1 MKRTIYLLVCT
12 LLSVRLFAQEKPIQS
27 FSLKQAVEFAKK
39 NNYALKNNQLDV
51 LAAQKKVKEILS
63 SGLPQVS
70 ATGNF
75 INNTTIAT
83 QVLPNFL
90 KPTFVQLGLPGAN
103 ELSDFIPAQFGQ
115 KFSATGSISASQL
128 LFDGGFLMGVKAAK
142 EYVALAEI
150 NVNRGNIETEVNV
163 SKAYYAVLLL
173 QTNVKLLTT
182 NLETL
187 TKAKGDMEK
196 LYKAG
201 LVEKTDFDRIT
212 LQQSTID
219 VTRSKIA
226 DQQRIASMIL
236 KLQLG
241 MNVNDSILLT
251 DDLQKMFTSVQTVAV
266 ESKADYNKRT
276 EYQLLNQSIKL
287 NTLDKKRYQYEYA
300 PSLVAIAATQR
311 NTFGSNF
318 SDLGNTWFPGTYWG
332 LNLSIPI
339 FDGLRK
345 SAQIQ
350 QSKIN
355 ITKAENDKK
364 TMENVIEQQVLQSK
378 LTFLRT
384 GEQLAIQEKNM
395 TLAQDIYD
403 RVQLKYKNG
412 VGSSLELTISQNDL
426 ETARTN
432 YLSTV
437 YDYFVAQLE
446 LRKAMGD
453 IK

>member
-1 MKRTIYLLVCT
+1 
-12 LLSVRLFAQEKPIQS
+12 
-27 FSLKQAVEFAKK
+27 
-39 NNYALKNNQLDV
+39 
-51 LAAQKKVKEILS
+51 
-63 SGLPQVS
+63 
-70 ATGNF
+70 
-75 INNTTIAT
+75 
-83 QVLPNFL
+83 
-90 KPTFVQLGLPGAN
+90 
-103 ELSDFIPAQFGQ
+103 
-115 KFSATGSISASQL
+115 
-128 LFDGGFLMGVKAAK
+128 
-142 EYVALAEI
+142 
-150 NVNRGNIETEVNV
+150 
-163 SKAYYAVLLL
+163 
-173 QTNVKLLTT
+173 
-182 NLETL
+182 
-187 TKAKGDMEK
+187 
-196 LYKAG
+196 

-287 NTLDKKRYQYEYA
+287 NTLDKKRYQYGYA